1 MLVRDFIGD
10 YKSFLDNFGYHE
22 TRVARYI
29 KQRALDYGYE
39 VYNGRRKKYIQGDK
53 IIFEF
58 RDKLIALVELGKCLE
73 DGSNVI
79 VSHMDSPRLDVVQ
92 GNPIVEEE
100 DGVFVKTVPYGG
112 IINQLYLEIL

>member
-10 YKSFLDNFGYHE
+10 YKDFLDRFGYHE
-22 TRVARYI
+22 TIVARYI

-58 RDKLIALVELGKCLE
+58 RDKFLE
-73 DGSNVI
+73 KK
-79 VSHMDSPRLDVVQ
+79 M
-92 GNPIVEEE
+92 
-100 DGVFVKTVPYGG
+100 F
-112 IINQLYLEIL
+112 